1 VDTKDRDVDAVL
13 RKCAGVL
20 GQAEPCEPIG
30 YFLHRRPRPAEWP
43 RGPAGWGILPDRS
56 RRAKSTR
63 TVRRRGDGRG
73 HPEEPQTEGGPEY
86 TAAVGCSRCQSARHS
101 GCSGL
106 TNRFRALCSP
116 RRDRTSVREVT
127 PSRLTLERR
136 FTRSDLQKDI
146 AEEQA
151 DRLRLLIVVGGH
163 GAFVAAF
170 RNRAEIILAHLY
182 PQLRSPRRWRS
193 RSARI
198 RSADVNGRWVLT
210 HDRLGTAPCT
220 RLRATVPYLTTLS
233 GASDNPTSSSTGSRK
248 R

>member
-1 VDTKDRDVDAVL
+1 VPEQDADVLEVLIGKMGKDRDVDAVL

-170 RNRAEIILAHLY
+170 RNRAEIVRAHVTSISEVAALALAQRPHPL
-182 PQLRSPRRWRS
+182 SRRQWP
-193 RSARI
+193 
-198 RSADVNGRWVLT
+198 
-210 HDRLGTAPCT
+210 LGA
-220 RLRATVPYLTTLS
+220 
-233 GASDNPTSSSTGSRK
+233 NP
-248 R
+248 